1 MNSLFSPEDS
11 QLVQSIR
18 LSEYAVQDC
27 LIWPYTKNMKYSV
40 KSGYWVMTHELA
52 GDEVINPPPG
62 SLVLKSQVWKLD
74 ILPKIKQF
82 LWRLLSGALSTFSQL
97 CTRGVHIDPTCQ
109 RCCLEDETIN
119 HIFFGCP
126 YAIATWKCSNI
137 PIYNRFTQDLEE
149 NMTLIF
155 QFQRDSG
162 EEREISLLPF
172 WILWFVW
179 KSRNEYLF
187 NKRNVQPIVDA
198 NRATQAIAE
207 WVMEV
212 RVNQRSI
219 ARCINRPSEWEPPPS
234 QWLKCN
240 FDCSFSMANE
250 FTTVGWILRDDRGGF
265 FGAASMKMRSN
276 QVGSALIGEAYAFL
290 FALQSMWMKGWRKV
304 WFEGDNLELT
314 RIVNTK
320 AWHLELGNL
329 MYDIRYW
336 ISRLPQCSLEQV
348 NRERNQAAD
357 IISRKALEYDSMFI
371 YYNSV
376 PVWLVKFLYH
386 PFTI

>member
-1 MNSLFSPEDS
+1 
-11 QLVQSIR
+11 
-18 LSEYAVQDC
+18 
-27 LIWPYTKNMKYSV
+27 
-40 KSGYWVMTHELA
+40 
-52 GDEVINPPPG
+52 
-62 SLVLKSQVWKLD
+62 
-74 ILPKIKQF
+74 
-82 LWRLLSGALSTFSQL
+82 
-97 CTRGVHIDPTCQ
+97 
-109 RCCLEDETIN
+109 
-119 HIFFGCP
+119 
-126 YAIATWKCSNI
+126 
-137 PIYNRFTQDLEE
+137 
-149 NMTLIF
+149 
-155 QFQRDSG
+155 
-162 EEREISLLPF
+162 
-172 WILWFVW
+172 
-179 KSRNEYLF
+179 
-187 NKRNVQPIVDA
+187 
-198 NRATQAIAE
+198 
-207 WVMEV
+207 
-212 RVNQRSI
+212 
-219 ARCINRPSEWEPPPS
+219 
-234 QWLKCN
+234 
-240 FDCSFSMANE
+240 MANE

-376 PVWLVKFLYH
+376 PSFYTIFAECIQDVSVNGQNALHLADMNDRSEIVQVLLTGCIQRKIKRNSTEIRLRRMPLDVVK
-386 PFTI
+386 TN